1 MTDGAA
7 MISRDL
13 QRDYPVLQ
21 NAHDHLT
28 SRDPE
33 QFWTSGQWMT
43 EKEGGSDVG
52 AATDTHAL
60 PIDESSYELFGY
72 KWFTSAITS
81 DMTLTLARIHD
92 EDGNIIPGSRG
103 LSMFYLE
110 LRDENGE
117 LNNIQV
123 HKLKN
128 KLGTRQLPTAEL
140 NLNGTVAQRIGN
152 PGQGIKLISGYIKF
166 YGVLALVRPY
176 SSVVVLLA
184 TIASTCNAATLLTAL
199 IYMLYFRHANNNP
212 YPQCHCCL
220 QFYASCESAGTR
232 LCKTK
237 NRFWCKS

>member
-13 QRDYPVLQ
+13 QSDYPVLQ

-28 SRDPE
+28 SRDPD

-152 PGQGIKLISGYIKF
+152 PGQGIKLISGF
-166 YGVLALVRPY
+166 YKILWRFSSTLVFVIGC
-176 SSVVVLLA
+176 SV
-184 TIASTCNAATLLTAL
+184 TCDHRIT
-199 IYMLYFRHANNNP
+199 M
-212 YPQCHCCL
+212 
-220 QFYASCESAGTR
+220 
-232 LCKTK
+232 
-237 NRFWCKS
+237 

>member
-13 QRDYPVLQ
+13 QKDYPVLK

-52 AATDTHAL
+52 SATDTHAL

-92 EDGNIIPGSRG
+92 EDGNIIPGTA
-103 LSMFYLE
+103 YL
-110 LRDENGE
+110 N
-117 LNNIQV
+117 
-123 HKLKN
+123 
-128 KLGTRQLPTAEL
+128 
-140 NLNGTVAQRIGN
+140 
-152 PGQGIKLISGYIKF
+152 F
-166 YGVLALVRPY
+166 
-176 SSVVVLLA
+176 
-184 TIASTCNAATLLTAL
+184 
-199 IYMLYFRHANNNP
+199 
-212 YPQCHCCL
+212 
-220 QFYASCESAGTR
+220 
-232 LCKTK
+232 
-237 NRFWCKS
+237 